1 MCTVCRRSPF
11 VYENVGHRM
20 SEKTKKYF
28 QTPNTLLMNALR
40 KVNSVIKFQQNQ
52 YNIMRRNVSS
62 MHEQM
67 NNVADRCKETAKIC
81 DFLERNAKTLAT
93 NMQHQHEILQNLNS
107 SFADCSLTLKHFGD
121 VSDNVD
127 TSGSVVSQHN
137 SSLQN
142 NQTLSNFNA
151 TINKPFKLCSD
162 VDEDLSMSCLQSV
175 KASGNLAAVFGG
187 KDRNSAK
194 KLRQSISSI
203 NPYMK
208 YISQKNTHSLGV
220 IDNNFTCSAATQIK
234 KDEFNLQQLGS
245 KRRPKTSE
253 NIQLSQD
260 IFKMASSTDG
270 LFNIRAHSLSRSPPR
285 KNSRSGD
292 N

>member
-1 MCTVCRRSPF
+1 
-11 VYENVGHRM
+11 
-20 SEKTKKYF
+20 
-28 QTPNTLLMNALR
+28 MNALR

-142 NQTLSNFNA
+142 NEGLSEANSFPLRSGSFNSILSLSEQTLSNFNA